1 MARKIQ
7 VNKGSTNLP
16 VYAYYGKDGKSYPT
30 WEAAVAADEA
40 WDATHGTSKA
50 AIESSQATS
59 RITQQFLQ
67 QWGDINEATLS
78 SLTDTL
84 KSLDSGQAYAGSEQ
98 IADLISDVK
107 AQSKQFNKQYGS
119 LESEAIESASADFR
133 SQREL
138 TGQYMGLATP
148 DYEGVTG
155 RAATDVRGASER
167 ARQAGAREM
176 MSYGVDPTAGKFGA
190 LTRPDYLTQARNE
203 AIAMNLARR
212 GEKERVTD
220 ITARGLELIDP
231 TKAAAIASNIQG
243 LRSGLTETRAGLAE
257 ADIEARTQ
265 IAKTKADIAGQIT
278 DVGRDY
284 GSAGMTMLG
293 LETAGGG
300 NTNISNLPASTQGLS
315 VQASSVQPGNIRL
328 SGSSVTPSER
338 IKQFEED
345 AAARK
350 LGSNEAYF
358 NYLRG

>member
-1 MARKIQ
+1 MATK
-7 VNKGSTNLP
+7 VLENKGSGNLP
-16 VYAYYGKDGKSYPT
+16 RYTYYGKDGKSYPT
-30 WEAAVAADEA
+30 LEAARAADDA
-40 WDATHGTSKA
+40 WDATYGTSKA
-50 AIESSQATS
+50 AIKSSQATS

-107 AQSKQFNKQYGS
+107 AQSKQFNKQYGG
-119 LESEAIESASADFR
+119 LESGAIKSALADLQAR
-133 SQREL
+133 RKL

-176 MSYGVDPTAGKFGA
+176 MSYGVDPTSGKFGA
-190 LTRPDYLTQARNE
+190 LTKPDYLTQARNE

-212 GEKERVTD
+212 GEKERITD
-220 ITARGLELIDP
+220 ITERGLQLIDP
-231 TKAAAIASNIQG
+231 TQSAQIASNIQG
-243 LRSGLTETRAGLAE
+243 LRTGLTQTRAGLAE
-257 ADIEARTQ
+257 ADIAARTQ

-293 LETAGGG
+293 LKEAAGQDVSDITLPTYSGIGLKDDDDTKLRSNTYGG
-300 NTNISNLPASTQGLS
+300 T
-315 VQASSVQPGNIRL
+315 
-328 SGSSVTPSER
+328 
-338 IKQFEED
+338 
-345 AAARK
+345 
-350 LGSNEAYF
+350 
-358 NYLRG
+358 